1 MKCEEW
7 DYQGLFLYMEG
18 RLRLPHVVLTGD
30 ATRIDLSQTL
40 VPVSEEKETW
50 FIKVDDIY
58 VERRGARALMR
69 TVVVEEGHPQTF
81 YILVAKDDTENRL
94 IIRLDPSTDPIK
106 TRGVKRSIA
115 VVAEELMRC
124 RAGFSVERHNITG
137 YLDSAV

>member
-1 MKCEEW
+1 M
-7 DYQGLFLYMEG
+7 
-18 RLRLPHVVLTGD
+18 VLNGD
-30 ATRIDLSQTL
+30 ATRIDLNQTL

-50 FIKVDDIY
+50 LIKVDDIY

-69 TVVVEEGHPQTF
+69 VVVVEEGHPQTF

-115 VVAEELMRC
+115 MVAEGLMRWQ
-124 RAGFSVERHNITG
+124 AGVSVERHNITG
-137 YLDSAV
+137 YLDSSV